1 MTSSSPEELLGM
13 IKGLADVVKSS
24 HDAQKTQQEE
34 IRALADSMKDLA
46 TSTAKTTSAPPGLR
60 LPPVNLPVFK
70 GDPQD
75 KLERFLENFVSI
87 ISTSNISPQ
96 YYVPYLKQQCQYDI
110 RSFDII
116 THAEK
121 EHFPKLIADPEKASP
136 SEFKAYFDTIK
147 QVLLQRRGIP
157 KEQQIRELL
166 AEYYRMVQGPEELVS
181 DFAHQFCDVQTE
193 LIKLIPGIHMTPKGE
208 DIELQYAFAIKLHKK
223 LQSEIISREFTYNS
237 LQEVIQVAER
247 YEKIHPPTVSG
258 WKPDALI
265 SNPSAHSKPS
275 RGNTPPSFAPCQFC
289 RKTNHASQNC
299 FFKQEQKPSRPT
311 GPGAQNLTKMK
322 TPPEQTICQK
332 FNTFVKAS
340 CELPNR
346 TCSF

>member
-1 MTSSSPEELLGM
+1 MTSTSPEELLGM

-46 TSTAKTTSAPPGLR
+46 TSTAKTTSAPSGLR

-87 ISTSNISPQ
+87 ISTSNISPR

-121 EHFPKLIADPEKASP
+121 EHFPKLIADPEKASS

-147 QVLLQRRGIP
+147 QILLQRRGIP
-157 KEQQIRELL
+157 KEQLIRELL
-166 AEYYRMVQGPEELVS
+166 AEYYRMVQGPQELVS
-181 DFAHQFCDVQTE
+181 DFAHRFCDVQ
-193 LIKLIPGIHMTPKGE
+193 
-208 DIELQYAFAIKLHKK
+208 
-223 LQSEIISREFTYNS
+223 S
-237 LQEVIQVAER
+237 
-247 YEKIHPPTVSG
+247 
-258 WKPDALI
+258 
-265 SNPSAHSKPS
+265 
-275 RGNTPPSFAPCQFC
+275 
-289 RKTNHASQNC
+289 
-299 FFKQEQKPSRPT
+299 
-311 GPGAQNLTKMK
+311 
-322 TPPEQTICQK
+322 
-332 FNTFVKAS
+332 
-340 CELPNR
+340 
-346 TCSF
+346 